1 MESKFKFQLSAIA
14 YEILLAH
21 VALKDL
27 SLMTAI
33 INEKIEFHKLESSE
47 LLASQSALSSSLELI
62 GYSPKEVAPSALKLG
77 VPGKSKHAMPDTCQD
92 NMYREW
98 IRKLVEPRTHLP
110 KSKLSGS
117 TKTSNRANPLEPSI
131 IFATVT
137 NTYGECNCMHLN
149 GEVTQ
154 VVCGFNDSVVRVWR
168 LGEQSD
174 PESSRLGIDSF
185 GLVTRRISEVIPPAR
200 NQVKST
206 ENTELHHS
214 SVLELVGHSAP
225 VYGVSQDPSTPRL
238 VLSASADKSVRMW
251 DVGVAQPVG
260 KYAMLSPVWGVAV
273 GPLGYY
279 FAAATHD
286 ATVAVYSSD
295 RTQALRIMTGHIAD
309 ATSVQWHPNASL
321 LLSGSDDR
329 TCRLWDLRTG
339 ECVRLLSGCPSA
351 VSSVAVSSAGG
362 LAAAGCENGSSCLWD
377 LGSGRLQYL
386 MGEHTSYVNSLCF
399 DSDDSV
405 LVTGSSDCSVKVWN
419 LQGVNGS
426 ETLLIHSHK
435 SFGTKYT
442 SVMHVG
448 LTQLNLIYAG
458 GPFDVTSAPG
468 NLVSVSNSVI
478 ELAWFRQILV
488 CSVLDRKRS

>member
-1 MESKFKFQLSAIA
+1 MESKFKFQLSSIA

-33 INEKIEFHKLESSE
+33 INEKIEFLKLESSE
-47 LLASQSALSSSLELI
+47 LLASPTSLSSSLELI
-62 GYSPKEVAPSALKLG
+62 GYTPKEVPPAALKLG
-77 VPGKSKHAMPDTCQD
+77 VPGKSKFAVPDTCQD
-92 NMYREW
+92 SLYREW
-98 IRKLVEPRTHLP
+98 IRKLVEPRIHLP

-117 TKTSNRANPLEPSI
+117 TKTSNKANPFEPSV

-137 NTYGECNCMHLN
+137 NTYGECNCMQIN
-149 GEVTQ
+149 PEVTQ
-154 VVCGFNDSVVRVWR
+154 VVSGFNDGIVRVWR
-168 LGEQSD
+168 IGEHRDTENSH
-174 PESSRLGIDSF
+174 LNIDSF
-185 GLVTRRISEVIPPAR
+185 GLVTRRISEVIPPAK
-200 NQVKST
+200 NQVRHNET
-206 ENTELHHS
+206 PELHHH
-214 SVLELVGHSAP
+214 VLELLGHSAP

-260 KYAMLSPVWGVAV
+260 KYTLLSPVWSVAM

-279 FAAATHD
+279 FAATTHD

-295 RTQALRIMTGHIAD
+295 KTQALRIMIGHIAD
-309 ATSVQWHPNASL
+309 VTSVQWHPNASL
-321 LLSGSDDR
+321 VLSGSDDR
-329 TCRLWDLRTG
+329 TCRLWDLRSG
-339 ECVRLLSGCPSA
+339 ECVRLLSGCPSP

-362 LAAAGCENGSSCLWD
+362 LAGAGCENGSCCIWD

-386 MGEHTSYVNSLCF
+386 MGEHSSYVNSLCF
-399 DSDDSV
+399 DSDDNV
-405 LVTGSSDCSVKVWN
+405 LVTGSSDCSVKIWN
-419 LQGVNGS
+419 LQGINGS
-426 ETLLIHSHK
+426 DTLLIHSHK

-448 LTQLNLIYAG
+448 LTPLNLVYAG

-468 NLVSVSNSVI
+468 TRIYLSFLWMN
-478 ELAWFRQILV
+478 
-488 CSVLDRKRS
+488 